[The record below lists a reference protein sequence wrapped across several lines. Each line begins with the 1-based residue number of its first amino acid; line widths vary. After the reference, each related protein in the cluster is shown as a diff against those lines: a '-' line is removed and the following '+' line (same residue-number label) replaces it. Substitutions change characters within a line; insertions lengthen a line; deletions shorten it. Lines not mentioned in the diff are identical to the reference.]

1 MNLTAN
7 RTQNMRKPTRFF
19 NKDASPETN
28 SDDSDKPGPDN
39 FPNIGI
45 NYNALSDPRDP
56 TLVERLEDFF

>member
-1 MNLTAN
+1 
-7 RTQNMRKPTRFF
+7 MRKPTRFF